1 MNVGHAT
8 DSALER
14 VPDRVA
20 LVVDGDTYT
29 FRQLE
34 ALIRQSCSAL
44 AAAGVQP
51 GDRVALVNLGSALSI
66 ATIFGAARLGAATA
80 QMNAYLTS
88 GRAGSSWPSWSERG
102 WVWPVRPSSTA

>member
-20 LVVDGDTYT
+20 LVVDGNTYT

-51 GDRVALVNLGSALSI
+51 GDRVALVNLESARCPSPP
-66 ATIFGAARLGAATA
+66 
-80 QMNAYLTS
+80 
-88 GRAGSSWPSWSERG
+88 SSERRG
-102 WVWPVRPSSTA
+102 WVRPPPR